1 MYYGLFILGIL
12 VFNYMYGHC
21 DFMYMAR
28 FKLLEEKILFA
39 SSLYSQVAPTIDD
52 DTLLTLFNCLF
63 LLKPTETEM

>member
-1 MYYGLFILGIL
+1 
-12 VFNYMYGHC
+12 
-21 DFMYMAR
+21 MYMAR